1 MELIKNIIPMFLVA
15 IFILTAAMLLAMGV
29 RKKKNRL
36 LFSVAAFL
44 TELVALSIWLPCLL
58 EICNILKVREV
69 VRIIVLTVAAFVVL
83 IASIVATVICV
94 KKKV

>member
-1 MELIKNIIPMFLVA
+1 MELIKNIIPMFLAA

-83 IASIVATVICV
+83 IASIVSTVICV
-94 KKKV
+94 KKEV

>member
-1 MELIKNIIPMFLVA
+1 MELIKNIIPMFLAA

-29 RKKKNRL
+29 RKKGKRL

>member
-1 MELIKNIIPMFLVA
+1 MELIKNIIPMFLAA

-29 RKKKNRL
+29 RKKGKRL

-83 IASIVATVICV
+83 IASIVSTVICV
-94 KKKV
+94 KKEV

>member
-1 MELIKNIIPMFLVA
+1 MELIKNIIPMFLAA

-29 RKKKNRL
+29 RKKGKRL

-69 VRIIVLTVAAFVVL
+69 VRIIVLTVATFVVL